1 VLTCTCPVVLNKNS
15 EIVSMAMLSEAV
27 TFAGMKV
34 CAKNELLAGVG
45 STSCIAGGVI
55 SLTVKLVL
63 SVLLRLLLVS
73 FAIIVML
80 YSPIGS
86 VNSGTKVAL
95 KISPE
100 SKVMVK
106 STLLPFALVIFA
118 NTTFT
123 PMLSVTLTVMLVL
136 CVWLM
141 MFGSAVRL
149 MTSGTVI
156 SNTVKFVV
164 SVLFTFPEVSFAMM
178 VTL

>member
-1 VLTCTCPVVLNKNS
+1 MPSIKLVKLMNNGLVPDVLTCTCPVVLNKNS

-45 STSCIAGGVI
+45 STSCIAGGVT
-55 SLTVKLVL
+55 SLTVKLVV
-63 SVLLRLLLVS
+63 SVLLTLPEVS

-106 STLLPFALVIFA
+106 STLLPFVLVIFA

-136 CVWLM
+136 CV
-141 MFGSAVRL
+141 
-149 MTSGTVI
+149 
-156 SNTVKFVV
+156 
-164 SVLFTFPEVSFAMM
+164 
-178 VTL
+178 